1 MLLQTKK
8 LCKQFGGMYAL
19 KDIDFEIAEG
29 EIHGLV
35 GKNGAGKST
44 LIKILTG
51 VYSLDSGEVWWNGSP
66 VRIENPRQ
74 SRDIG
79 INVIHQDRNLI
90 PAFSGVENV
99 YLGMDYEKKRALPS
113 TGRR

>member
-35 GKNGAGKST
+35 GENGAGKST

-51 VYSLDSGEVWWNGSP
+51 V
-66 VRIENPRQ
+66 
-74 SRDIG
+74 
-79 INVIHQDRNLI
+79 
-90 PAFSGVENV
+90 
-99 YLGMDYEKKRALPS
+99 
-113 TGRR
+113 

>member
-35 GKNGAGKST
+35 GENGAGKST

-51 VYSLDSGEVWWNGSP
+51 VYSLDSGGVVE
-66 VRIENPRQ
+66 RQ
-74 SRDIG
+74 PGAD
-79 INVIHQDRNLI
+79 
-90 PAFSGVENV
+90 
-99 YLGMDYEKKRALPS
+99 
-113 TGRR
+113 